1 MTHPS
6 RELLQVA
13 LHDATDTRQVVI
25 GAGALAS
32 VIEVFRQSFG
42 DRAAVVI
49 ADGNT
54 FDVAGHEVQRQL
66 AANRPD
72 FNGKLRSAEDVHAV
86 SLANLKDE

>member
-6 RELLQVA
+6 REFLQDA
-13 LHDATDTRQVVI
+13 LQEATDTRQVVI
-25 GAGALAS
+25 GAGVLAS

-49 ADGNT
+49 ADENT
-54 FDVAGHEVQRQL
+54 FDVAGREVQRQL

-72 FNGKLRSAEDVHAV
+72 FNGSAAV
-86 SLANLKDE
+86 SRRCSCHVVGESQR